1 MKAFLKTVFA
11 TFIGTFV
18 AMAIGLVILVA
29 FIGSI
34 AMLGSSQ
41 DSTPIVPSSALLKI
55 ELSQP
60 ITERG
65 NEDPLSDFSALSL
78 KSSGKSIALLQALRA
93 IEHAAT
99 DPAIKFIY
107 LNLNGLNTGMAQLE
121 EIRGALEKFRE
132 SGKAVIAYAD
142 NYSQGAYYLATVADK
157 IYIQKEGNAIL
168 LGLSVKMMFFK
179 DLLDKLGIE
188 MQLIR
193 HGKFK
198 AAAEQF
204 ISNNI
209 SEANREQNQ
218 AMIDSVWD
226 TWSSAISESRDIP
239 VKTLNNLIDN
249 LKLGDAQS
257 LVDNSIVD
265 EAVTRQE
272 MLDKLCNLFGVE
284 KEKDLKMITL
294 SKYAKA
300 VIKPNVKAKDKIAV
314 LYADGEISMDGSEG
328 ITASEFCPL
337 ISKIKA
343 DSTVKAVVLR
353 VNSPGG
359 DAQAADMINT
369 ELQLLREKKPVIV
382 SFGNYAASGGY
393 WISAQSDCIFTDKT
407 TLTGSIGVF
416 SLATNYGRGLK
427 KHLDINTVTLETNEH
442 SDMFSGI
449 EPLDKKEQ
457 AYMQTFVEDIYVKFM
472 DIVSSGRD
480 LSVDYVDSIA
490 QGRVWT
496 GAEALNLKLA
506 NRQGGL
512 LDAIQYT
519 ALFAGLDNYK
529 IAEYPTVKTSMDKL
543 MAMLNET
550 SVKSTLLPKQ
560 YRTFEK
566 IYSSLSS
573 QKGIKTYARI
583 PYLYEFT
590 Y

>member
-1 MKAFLKTVFA
+1 MKAFLKTVLA
-11 TFIGTFV
+11 TFIGAIV
-18 AMAIGLVILVA
+18 AMTLGVFMLMV

-41 DSTPIVPSSALLKI
+41 DSAPVVPSEAVLQI
-55 ELSQP
+55 ELSQA

-65 NEDPLSDFSALSL
+65 NEDPFADFSSLSL
-78 KSSGKSIALLQALRA
+78 QSSGKSMALLPALRA

-107 LNLNGLNTGMAQLE
+107 LNLNGVNTGMAQLE
-121 EIRGALEKFRE
+121 EIRGALSKFRE
-132 SGKAVIAYAD
+132 SGKAVIAYAN

-157 IYIQKEGNAIL
+157 IYIQKEGSAIL
-168 LGLSVKMMFFK
+168 LGMSVKMMFFK
-179 DLLDKLGIE
+179 DLLNKLGIE
-188 MQLIR
+188 VQLIR

-204 ISNNI
+204 IANTI
-209 SEANREQNQ
+209 SDANREQNQ

-226 TWSSAISESRDIP
+226 TWSAAISESRDIP
-239 VKTLNNLIDN
+239 VETLNNLIDN
-249 LKLGDAQS
+249 LKLGDAHS
-257 LVDNSIVD
+257 LVENSIVD
-265 EAVTRQE
+265 AALTRQE
-272 MLDKLCNLFGVE
+272 MTDRLCSLFGVE
-284 KEKDLKMITL
+284 KEKDIKVISL

-300 VIKPNVKAKDKIAV
+300 VIKPNIKAKDKIAV
-314 LYADGEISMDGSEG
+314 LYADGEISMDGKEG
-328 ITASEFCPL
+328 ITATEFCPL

-343 DSTVKAVVLR
+343 DSSVKALVLR

-359 DAQAADMINT
+359 DAQAAEMINT
-369 ELQLLREKKPVIV
+369 ELQLLRQVKPVVV

-393 WISAQSDCIFTDKT
+393 WISAQSDCIFTDNT

-416 SLATNYGRGLK
+416 SLMMNYGKGLK

-442 SDMFSGI
+442 SDMFAGV

-472 DIVSSGRD
+472 DLVSNGRE
-480 LSVDYVDSIA
+480 LSVNYVDSIA

-496 GAEALNLKLA
+496 GAEALNIKLA
-506 NRQGGL
+506 DKQGSL
-512 LDAIQYT
+512 LDAIHYT
-519 ALFAGLDNYK
+519 AAFAGLDNYR
-529 IAEYPTVKTSMDKL
+529 IAEYPAVKTSMEKF
-543 MAMLNET
+543 MTMLNGT
-550 SVKSTLLPKQ
+550 SVKGALLPEQ
-560 YRTFEK
+560 YRAFEK

-573 QKGIKTYARI
+573 QKGIKAYARI
-583 PYLYEFT
+583 PYMYEFA

>member
-1 MKAFLKTVFA
+1 MKAFLKTVLA
-11 TFIGTFV
+11 TFIGAIV
-18 AMAIGLVILVA
+18 AMTLGVFMLMV

-41 DSTPIVPSSALLKI
+41 DSAPVVPSEAVLQI
-55 ELSQP
+55 ELSQA

-65 NEDPLSDFSALSL
+65 NEDPFADFSSLSL
-78 KSSGKSIALLQALRA
+78 QSSGKSMALLPALRA

-107 LNLNGLNTGMAQLE
+107 LNLNGVNTGMAQLE
-121 EIRGALEKFRE
+121 EIRGALSKFRE
-132 SGKAVIAYAD
+132 SGKAVIAYAN

-157 IYIQKEGNAIL
+157 IYIQKEGSAIL
-168 LGLSVKMMFFK
+168 LGMSVKMMFFK
-179 DLLDKLGIE
+179 DLLNKLGIE
-188 MQLIR
+188 VQLIR

-204 ISNNI
+204 IANTI
-209 SEANREQNQ
+209 SDANREQNQ

-226 TWSSAISESRDIP
+226 TWSAAISESRDIP
-239 VKTLNNLIDN
+239 VETLNNLIDN
-249 LKLGDAQS
+249 LKLGDAHS
-257 LVDNSIVD
+257 LVENSIVD
-265 EAVTRQE
+265 AALTRQE
-272 MLDKLCNLFGVE
+272 MTDRLCSLFGVE
-284 KEKDLKMITL
+284 KEKDIKVISL

-300 VIKPNVKAKDKIAV
+300 VIKPNIKAKDKIAV
-314 LYADGEISMDGSEG
+314 LYADGEISMDGKEG
-328 ITASEFCPL
+328 ITATEFCPL

-343 DSTVKAVVLR
+343 DSSVKALVLR

-359 DAQAADMINT
+359 DAQAAEMINT
-369 ELQLLREKKPVIV
+369 ELQLLRQVKPVVV

-393 WISAQSDCIFTDKT
+393 WISAQSDCIFTDNT

-416 SLATNYGRGLK
+416 SLMMNYGKGLK

-442 SDMFSGI
+442 SDMFAGV

-472 DIVSSGRD
+472 DLVSNGRE
-480 LSVDYVDSIA
+480 LSVNYVDSIA

-496 GAEALNLKLA
+496 GAEALNIKLA
-506 NRQGGL
+506 DKQGSL
-512 LDAIQYT
+512 LDAIHYT
-519 ALFAGLDNYK
+519 AAFAGLDNYR
-529 IAEYPTVKTSMDKL
+529 IAEYPAVKTSMEKF
-543 MAMLNET
+543 MTMLNGT
-550 SVKSTLLPKQ
+550 SVKGALLPEQ
-560 YRTFEK
+560 YRAFEK

-583 PYLYEFT
+583 PYMYEFA

>member
-1 MKAFLKTVFA
+1 MKAFLKTVLA
-11 TFIGTFV
+11 TFIGAIV
-18 AMAIGLVILVA
+18 AMTLGVFMLMV

-41 DSTPIVPSSALLKI
+41 DSAPVVPSEAVLQI
-55 ELSQP
+55 ELSQA

-65 NEDPLSDFSALSL
+65 NEDPFADFSSLSL
-78 KSSGKSIALLQALRA
+78 QSSGKSMALLPALRA

-107 LNLNGLNTGMAQLE
+107 LNLNGVNTGMAQLE
-121 EIRGALEKFRE
+121 EIRGALSKFRE
-132 SGKAVIAYAD
+132 SGKAVIAYAN

-157 IYIQKEGNAIL
+157 IYIQKEGSAIL
-168 LGLSVKMMFFK
+168 LGMSVKMMFFK
-179 DLLDKLGIE
+179 DLLNKLGIE
-188 MQLIR
+188 VQLIR

-204 ISNNI
+204 IANTI
-209 SEANREQNQ
+209 SDANREQNQ

-226 TWSSAISESRDIP
+226 TWSAAISESRDIP
-239 VKTLNNLIDN
+239 VETLNNLIDN
-249 LKLGDAQS
+249 LKLGDAHS
-257 LVDNSIVD
+257 LVENSIVD
-265 EAVTRQE
+265 AALTRQE
-272 MLDKLCNLFGVE
+272 MTDRLCSLFGVE
-284 KEKDLKMITL
+284 KEKDIKVISL

-300 VIKPNVKAKDKIAV
+300 VIKPNIKAIDKIAV
-314 LYADGEISMDGSEG
+314 LYADGEISMDGKEG
-328 ITASEFCPL
+328 ITATEFCPL

-343 DSTVKAVVLR
+343 DSSVKALILR

-359 DAQAADMINT
+359 DAQAAEMINT
-369 ELQLLREKKPVIV
+369 ELQLLRQVKPVVV

-393 WISAQSDCIFTDKT
+393 WISAQSDCIFTDNT

-416 SLATNYGRGLK
+416 SLMMNYGKGLK

-442 SDMFSGI
+442 SDMFAGV

-472 DIVSSGRD
+472 DLVSNGRE
-480 LSVDYVDSIA
+480 LSVNYVDSIA

-496 GAEALNLKLA
+496 GAEALNIKLA
-506 NRQGGL
+506 DKQGSL
-512 LDAIQYT
+512 LDAIHYT
-519 ALFAGLDNYK
+519 AAFAGLDNYR
-529 IAEYPTVKTSMDKL
+529 IAEYPAVKTSMEKF
-543 MAMLNET
+543 MTMLNGT
-550 SVKSTLLPKQ
+550 SVKGALLPEQ
-560 YRTFEK
+560 YRSFEK

-583 PYLYEFT
+583 PYMYEFA